1 VDLDLD
7 SGDPLYLQLADL
19 LREQIKSGEL
29 TGRVPSAKSLAQ
41 QHGVSHR
48 TSERA
53 LAILR
58 DEELIRSVR
67 GKGHYVVR

>member
-1 VDLDLD
+1 MDLDLD